1 MNSIFE
7 FFDKNNDNIMELSEV
22 SDLWKDLSYDES

>member
-7 FFDKNNDNIMELSEV
+7 FFDKNNDIMELSEV